1 MDDGDLHEQI
11 LRLEV
16 HIEELAEATE
26 RCRKIIVMS
35 KAAMGVGGILILAIT
50 VRAISSDPAAIIG
63 AITSIICGIVVFGS
77 NRSTRKQIE
86 AAINPAEVSRAELI
100 NKIDLRV
107 VGTRVDPPG

>member
-16 HIEELAEATE
+16 HIEVLAEATE

-35 KAAMGVGGILILAIT
+35 KAAMVGGILILAIT

-63 AITSIICGIVVFGS
+63 AITSIIGGIVVFGS

-86 AAINPAEVSRAELI
+86 AAIKSAEASRAELI